1 MSKEYSHQLSVNL
14 TPGSSNFKLK
24 WGGGE
29 CSGRRV
35 FYSITT
41 GRTTEIAEV
50 SRRQPLEYWKIGPE
64 VLTNG
69 KLRREQ
75 LMLLE
80 SMMQGFCPE
89 TLNGTDGSREL

>member
-1 MSKEYSHQLSVNL
+1 MVPELS
-14 TPGSSNFKLK
+14 
-24 WGGGE
+24 GGE

-35 FYSITT
+35 FYSIAT

-50 SRRQPLEYWKIGPE
+50 SRRQPLEYWKIGPT

-89 TLNGTDGSREL
+89 TLNGTDGSTEL

>member
-1 MSKEYSHQLSVNL
+1 MGAAYSSLGRTKVLYATSLVLRGVKAKFLRRKPSV
-14 TPGSSNFKLK
+14 
-24 WGGGE
+24 

-50 SRRQPLEYWKIGPE
+50 SRRQPLEYWKIGPK

-75 LMLLE
+75 LMLSE
-80 SMMQGFCPE
+80 SMMQ
-89 TLNGTDGSREL
+89 